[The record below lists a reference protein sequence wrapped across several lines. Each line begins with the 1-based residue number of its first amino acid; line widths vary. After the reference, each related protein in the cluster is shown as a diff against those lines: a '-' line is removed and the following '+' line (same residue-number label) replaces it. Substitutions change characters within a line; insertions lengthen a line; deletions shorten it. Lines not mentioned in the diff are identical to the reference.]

1 MKKKWEN
8 FYRNTKEEMLQ
19 VVGNSNLLTAYQMI
33 TDGSETKAEQQYL
46 VKSILNKEELMSF
59 IGENIES
66 VVPLT
71 DIV

>member
-1 MKKKWEN
+1 
-8 FYRNTKEEMLQ
+8 
-19 VVGNSNLLTAYQMI
+19 MI

-71 DIV
+71 DIA